1 MLRVETQELA
11 DCFLFRLQ
19 GRLKGEGA
27 EQIRSLAMQCDSE
40 TKLLV
45 DLSDVMFIN
54 SAGEDVLSFLKR
66 LGAQFIADT
75 SYALDVCE
83 RLCLPLARN
92 GTDSEI

>member
-19 GRLKGEGA
+19 GRLKAEGA

-45 DLSDVMFIN
+45 DLTDVMFIN
-54 SAGEDVLSFLKR
+54 SAGEDVLSLLKR

-75 SYALDVCE
+75 AYALDICE
-83 RLCLPLARN
+83 RLCLPLATVRR
-92 GTDSEI
+92 TV